1 MRRTA
6 LALILAAAA
15 LPMAAHV
22 KHAKNSQA
30 DQKIHKVEKVADNV
44 YCIYGNGGNIGLVV
58 TDKYAVLIDDQFE
71 NILPG
76 LREAVKS
83 VTTKPIK
90 YLINTHHHGDHTG
103 GNRGLQD
110 QVVAIVSHANVRK
123 HLIEDQKGKPADQ
136 QGGLPEITVGEE
148 DGRVKARMDIYLGGS
163 EMHLLHL
170 KPGHTDGDIMV
181 GLPHV
186 APQPVI
192 HMGDLFFNGVIPFI
206 DLKSGGSLGGM
217 IENVEYVLAFLPEH
231 TKIIPGHGPVGT
243 KKDLAHFLAFMKAVQ
258 AHVAA
263 HPGMSGKDLDAS
275 FDHKAWADVKPLG
288 DFLSY
293 AAFFDIA
300 AGRQPAK

>member
-1 MRRTA
+1 MRA
-6 LALILAAAA
+6 SAPILTLLLAA
-15 LPMAAHV
+15 LPVAAHI

-30 DQKIHKVEKVADNV
+30 DQKIHKVEQVADNV
-44 YCIYGNGGNIGLVV
+44 YCIFGNGGNIGLVV

-110 QVVAIVSHANVRK
+110 QVVAIVAHSNVRK
-123 HLIEDQKGKPADQ
+123 HLLEEQKGKPAAE

-148 DGRVKARMDIYLGGS
+148 DGRVRARMDIYLGGV

-181 GLPHV
+181 GLPHASV
-186 APQPVI
+186 PVL
-192 HMGDLFFNGVIPFI
+192 HMGDLFFNGMIPFI
-206 DLKSGGSLGGM
+206 DLKSGGSLAGM
-217 IENVEYVLAFLPEH
+217 IENVEHILAFVPEN

-243 KKDLAHFLAFMKAVQ
+243 KKDLAHFRDFMKAAQ
-258 AHVAA
+258 SHVAA

-288 DFLSY
+288 DFLNY

-300 AGRQPAK
+300 AGRAPAK

>member
-1 MRRTA
+1 MRATA
-6 LALILAAAA
+6 PLLGLLLASAPL
-15 LPMAAHV
+15 AAHV

-30 DQKIHKVEKVADNV
+30 DQKLHKVEKVADNV

-83 VTTKPIK
+83 VTDKPIK

-103 GNRGLQD
+103 GNRGLEG
-110 QVVAIVSHANVRK
+110 QVMAIVAHANVRK
-123 HLIEDQKGKPADQ
+123 HLLEDQKGKPADQ
-136 QGGLPEITVGEE
+136 QGGLPEITVGDE
-148 DGRVKARMDIYLGGS
+148 DGRIRARMDIHLGGV
-163 EMHLLHL
+163 EMHLLHF

-181 GLPHV
+181 GLPHASV
-186 APQPVI
+186 PVM

-206 DLKSGGSLGGM
+206 DLKSGGSLAGM
-217 IENVEYVLAFLPEH
+217 LENVEHVLTFVPDNA
-231 TKIIPGHGPVGT
+231 KIIPGHGPVAT
-243 KKDLAHFLAFMKAVQ
+243 KKELVRFRDFLKAVQ

-275 FDHKAWADVKPLG
+275 FDHKTWADVKPLG

-293 AAFFDIA
+293 PAFFDLA
-300 AGRQPAK
+300 AGRVPAAK